1 MSVSRVRS
9 LLTFVL
15 ALFVITSVSQMFAQT
30 TTTGDIS
37 GVVTDPTGAVVA
49 NASIVAKSLDTGS
62 AQSAKSGGDGSYHVA
77 LLQPGSYS
85 VTVTA
90 PGFQSVSRKT
100 TVALGSDTAANFQ
113 LAVSS
118 SQETIE
124 VTGTSAAG
132 VETEDANV
140 NTNFNAAQVSLLPN
154 PGNDM
159 AAVALTAPGVVMNT
173 AGGST
178 FGGGDFEVFGLPATS
193 NLFTVDGANNND
205 PFFNINNTGAT
216 NLSLGLNDVQ
226 ESTVVAN
233 GYSGSYGGLA
243 GANINYVSKSGSNQY
258 HGNAEYWWNGSTLN
272 ANQYFNNQTGTP
284 KPFVNAN
291 QWAGSFGGPIKKDR
305 AFFFFDYE
313 GLRLAIPSPTTINL
327 PTPAFQAAVLNN
339 LNTTGFSASVP
350 FYQHMFDLYNGV
362 SQANSVALP
371 GGTDS
376 SGNVISAPGCS
387 NVTDLGAA
395 FAAFAPNGTP
405 CAVQVVGNNNAH
417 THDVFYAG
425 RYDQNIGNN
434 DKLFVRVEHEHGLQA
449 SFIDPVSPLF
459 NAVSD
464 QPQWQSQ
471 VSETHTFGADK
482 VNNFNASLLW
492 YSAGFAVAN
501 PAGTDP
507 KVGFNGTL
515 FLGDNSLAALGGLNV
530 IFPQGR
536 NITQYQ
542 FVDDFS
548 WIKGRHNFKV
558 GINFR
563 RDDISDQGLTPFS
576 SPELVEFSLADFAAG
591 GVGSQG
597 NEIVQNFPVQK
608 EVPIALYQLGFY
620 GADDVR
626 VTKDLKLTLSL
637 RLDHISNPVCQTDCF
652 QRFSAPFDQL
662 DTNAPVNQAIKTG
675 LHQAFPSVTSIV
687 WQPKVGF
694 AWSPMGRQNTVIRGG
709 IGMFADAIP
718 TGAIDSFL
726 NNAPL
731 VPGFTNFFAPLSPDQ
746 PGNLFALS
754 QAANASFQA
763 NFANGGAVAPFNFYN
778 ATAVKV
784 PLYYKWS
791 LEVQQNVGWHTT
803 LSAMYVGNHGTHE
816 EISNGA
822 LNASCCF
829 PGQLPGGQTTFAGL
843 PTTTPDPRFGT
854 VFQQANVA
862 NSNYNGM
869 VVTATHSMSG
879 GFQFQASYT
888 WSHALDEISNNS
900 LSPFGVNVN
909 AQNADVIFPQD
920 PNNLKKYNY
929 GNADYDI
936 QHNFTMNYVWSDAFR
951 HLTSWG
957 PNALVKGWTFSGTI
971 FRHSGLP
978 FTVFSNNYTNGLS
991 AGFYGSGTQYV
1002 FADVVGSPS
1011 HSCSGDAAKVNGSCF
1026 SAANFP
1032 DPTTGFGNQR
1042 RNQFRG
1048 PGFFDTDF
1056 SVEKAFGVPKW
1067 EGAQF
1072 SIGARFFNLFNH
1084 PNFFFPIG
1092 NSNSPQFGH
1101 IVATA
1106 STPTS
1111 IVGSGLVSDTSP
1123 RMIQFQAKFQF

>member
-9 LLTFVL
+9 LLAFVL
-15 ALFVITSVSQMFAQT
+15 AMFVITSVSQVFAQT

-49 NASIVAKSLDTGS
+49 NASIVAKNLDTGS

-100 TVALGSDTAANFQ
+100 TVTLGSDTAANFQ

-140 NTNFNAAQVSLLPN
+140 NTNFNTAQVSLLPN

-258 HGNAEYWWNGSTLN
+258 HGNAEYWWNGSALN

-291 QWAGSFGGPIKKDR
+291 QWAGSFGGPIKKDK

-339 LNTTGFSASVP
+339 LNATGFSASVP

-371 GGTDS
+371 GGTDA

-395 FAAFAPNGTP
+395 FAAFGTNGTP
-405 CAVQVVGNNNAH
+405 CAVQVVGSSSAH

-425 RYDQNIGNN
+425 RFDQNIGNN

-507 KVGFNGTL
+507 KTGFNGTL

-816 EISNGA
+816 EISDGA

-978 FTVFSNNYTNGLS
+978 FTVFSNDYTNGLS

-1002 FADVVGSPS
+1002 FADVVGNPPT
-1011 HSCSGDAAKVNGSCF
+1011 SCSGDAAKLNNPCF
-1026 SAANFP
+1026 STANFP

-1092 NSNSPQFGH
+1092 NSNSPQFGQ
-1101 IVATA
+1101 IVAAA